1 MQETR
6 VRSLS
11 GEDPLE
17 KETATPSN
25 ILAWEIP
32 WTEEPAGYSLWGLKR
47 VGHDLITKQQQHS
60 FLAFILNMKNIVQ
73 DLFAIKRHSKK
84 LVQSETEWKYFN
96 LNWKKRNIN

>member
-17 KETATPSN
+17 KETATPSR
-25 ILAWEIP
+25 IFAWDIS
-32 WTEEPAGYSLWGLKR
+32 WTEGPAGYSLCGLKR
-47 VGHDLITKQQQHS
+47 VGHDLTTKQQQHS
-60 FLAFILNMKNIVQ
+60 FLAFILNLKNIVQ

-96 LNWKKRNIN
+96 LNWKRKKY